1 MSFRKY
7 GGTTFSAKH
16 NNVHSNINN
25 TKNLYVTNGVG
36 QTNSYIDFYSD
47 ISCNILNTNQI
58 NSSTIAGGTST
69 FDYLNVGT
77 GSFDYLTGAT
87 GSFEYLSCPNFDF
100 SSAIFTSIIYAEG
113 GITGPTGSFDYVNGG
128 TGSFDYL
135 TGATGYFEYLSCPN
149 FDFSSAI
156 FNSTIYAEGGITGAT
171 GSFQYLESA
180 NTITGPSLN
189 VGSGQVTCG
198 GITGATGSFQY
209 LESANTITGPSLN
222 VGSGQVTCGGIT
234 GTTGSFQYL
243 VSANTTKLSG
253 TTITGVATLSGT
265 TTTISS
271 PTTNLSGTT
280 TTLSGTTTNLNS
292 TTTNLNS
299 ATTKF
304 TNLTG
309 NTAATVTATSFN
321 STSDYRIKEN
331 VKLLDDT
338 FTVDNLNP
346 VTYTLKGTTQPGLGV
361 IAHELQEEYPFMVT
375 GEKDGDKTQSV
386 NYIYLIGIL
395 IKEIKDLKKIVSIM
409 KTQISDLQGSL

>member
-100 SSAIFTSIIYAEG
+100 SSAVFTSTIYAEG

-253 TTITGVATLSGT
+253 TT
-265 TTTISS
+265 TTIS
-271 PTTNLSGTT
+271 
-280 TTLSGTTTNLNS
+280 S